1 MKKQIVIYGTIA
13 IACILMVFVLIFLNS
28 KKTVSSIKDANDMKN
43 SLKTIYKGL
52 SLPELDI
59 KVLKND
65 NDIKGYTNLENV
77 DDIDVVVASE
87 PLINAQAYLAL
98 LIKVKDQANV
108 EKVKED
114 LYNSVD
120 MNRWICVSADKLYI
134 TNNGNTIFLVMSEED
149 WAKEVYNSFKNYVNN
164 NIGKE
169 LEKNN

>member
-1 MKKQIVIYGTIA
+1 MKKNILLYGSIIVALLIV
-13 IACILMVFVLIFLNS
+13 LVLIFTNKSNGTLNDTNS
-28 KKTVSSIKDANDMKN
+28 MK
-43 SLKTIYKGL
+43 SGLKTIYKGL

-77 DDIDVVVASE
+77 DDIEAVVASE

-114 LYNSVD
+114 LYNSID

-149 WAKEVYNSFKNYVNN
+149 WAKEVYNRFKNYVNN

>member
-1 MKKQIVIYGTIA
+1 MKKNILLYGSIIVALLIV
-13 IACILMVFVLIFLNS
+13 LVLIFTNKSNGTLNDTNS
-28 KKTVSSIKDANDMKN
+28 MK
-43 SLKTIYKGL
+43 SGLKTIYKGL

-77 DDIDVVVASE
+77 DDIEAVVASE

-114 LYNSVD
+114 LYNSID

-149 WAKEVYNSFKNYVNN
+149 WSKEVYNSFKNYVNN

>member
-1 MKKQIVIYGTIA
+1 MKKNILLYGSIIVALLIV
-13 IACILMVFVLIFLNS
+13 LVLIFTNKSNGTLNDTNS
-28 KKTVSSIKDANDMKN
+28 MK
-43 SLKTIYKGL
+43 SGLKTIYKGL

-77 DDIDVVVASE
+77 DDIEAVVASE

-114 LYNSVD
+114 LYNRID

-169 LEKNN
+169 LEKK

>member
-1 MKKQIVIYGTIA
+1 MKKNILLYGSIIVALLIV
-13 IACILMVFVLIFLNS
+13 LVLIFTNKSNGTLNDTNS
-28 KKTVSSIKDANDMKN
+28 MK
-43 SLKTIYKGL
+43 SGLKTIYKGL

-114 LYNSVD
+114 LYNSID

>member
-1 MKKQIVIYGTIA
+1 MKKNILLYGSIIIALLIV
-13 IACILMVFVLIFLNS
+13 LVLIFTNKSKGTLNDTNS
-28 KKTVSSIKDANDMKN
+28 MK
-43 SLKTIYKGL
+43 SGLKTIYKGL

-59 KVLKND
+59 KVLKSD

-77 DDIDVVVASE
+77 DDIEAVVASE

-114 LYNSVD
+114 LYNSID

>member
-1 MKKQIVIYGTIA
+1 MKKNILLYGSIIVALLIV
-13 IACILMVFVLIFLNS
+13 LVLIFTNKSNGTLNDTNS
-28 KKTVSSIKDANDMKN
+28 MK
-43 SLKTIYKGL
+43 SGLKTIYKGL

-77 DDIDVVVASE
+77 DDIEAVVASE

-114 LYNSVD
+114 LYDSID

>member
-1 MKKQIVIYGTIA
+1 MKKNILLYGSIIIALLIV
-13 IACILMVFVLIFLNS
+13 LVLIFTNKSNGTLNDTNS
-28 KKTVSSIKDANDMKN
+28 MK
-43 SLKTIYKGL
+43 SGLKTIYKGL

-77 DDIDVVVASE
+77 DDIEAVVASE

-108 EKVKED
+108 EKIKED
-114 LYNSVD
+114 LYDSID

>member
-1 MKKQIVIYGTIA
+1 MKKNILLYGSIIVALLIV
-13 IACILMVFVLIFLNS
+13 LVLIFTNKSNGTLNDTNS
-28 KKTVSSIKDANDMKN
+28 MK
-43 SLKTIYKGL
+43 SGLKTIYKGL

-77 DDIDVVVASE
+77 DDIEAVVASE

-114 LYNSVD
+114 LYNSID

>member
-1 MKKQIVIYGTIA
+1 MKKNILLYGSIIVALLIV
-13 IACILMVFVLIFLNS
+13 LVLIFTNKSNGTLNDTNS
-28 KKTVSSIKDANDMKN
+28 MK
-43 SLKTIYKGL
+43 SGLKTIYKGL

-77 DDIDVVVASE
+77 DDIEAVVASE

-114 LYNSVD
+114 LYNSID
-120 MNRWICVSADKLYI
+120 MNRWICVIADKLYI

>member
-1 MKKQIVIYGTIA
+1 MKKNILLYGSIIIALLIV
-13 IACILMVFVLIFLNS
+13 LVLIFTNKSNGTLNDTNS
-28 KKTVSSIKDANDMKN
+28 MK
-43 SLKTIYKGL
+43 SGLKTIYKGL

-59 KVLKND
+59 KVLKSD

-77 DDIDVVVASE
+77 DDIEAVVASE

-114 LYNSVD
+114 LYNSID

>member
-1 MKKQIVIYGTIA
+1 MKKNILLYGSIIVALLIV
-13 IACILMVFVLIFLNS
+13 LVLIFTNKSNGTLNDTNS
-28 KKTVSSIKDANDMKN
+28 MK
-43 SLKTIYKGL
+43 SGLKTIYKGL

-77 DDIDVVVASE
+77 DDIEAVVASE

-108 EKVKED
+108 EKIKED
-114 LYNSVD
+114 LYDSID

>member
-1 MKKQIVIYGTIA
+1 MKKNILLYGSIIVALLIV
-13 IACILMVFVLIFLNS
+13 LVLIFTNKSNGTLNDTNS
-28 KKTVSSIKDANDMKN
+28 MKN
-43 SLKTIYKGL
+43 GLKTIYKGL

-77 DDIDVVVASE
+77 DDIEAVVASE

-114 LYNSVD
+114 LYNSID

>member
-1 MKKQIVIYGTIA
+1 MKKNILLYGSIIVALLIV
-13 IACILMVFVLIFLNS
+13 LVLIFTNKSNGTLNDTNS
-28 KKTVSSIKDANDMKN
+28 MK
-43 SLKTIYKGL
+43 SALKTIYKGL

-77 DDIDVVVASE
+77 DDIEAVVASE

-114 LYNSVD
+114 LYNSID

>member
-1 MKKQIVIYGTIA
+1 MKKNILLYGSIIVALLIV
-13 IACILMVFVLIFLNS
+13 LVLIFTNKSNGTLNDTNS
-28 KKTVSSIKDANDMKN
+28 MK
-43 SLKTIYKGL
+43 SGLKTIYKGL

-59 KVLKND
+59 KVLKSD

-77 DDIDVVVASE
+77 DDIEAVVASE

-108 EKVKED
+108 EKIKED
-114 LYNSVD
+114 LYDSID

>member
-1 MKKQIVIYGTIA
+1 MKKNILLYGSIIVALLIV
-13 IACILMVFVLIFLNS
+13 LVLIFTNKSNGTLNDPNS
-28 KKTVSSIKDANDMKN
+28 MK
-43 SLKTIYKGL
+43 SGLKTIYKGL

-77 DDIDVVVASE
+77 DDIEAVVASE

-114 LYNSVD
+114 LYNSID
-120 MNRWICVSADKLYI
+120 IWLDKY
-134 TNNGNTIFLVMSEED
+134 
-149 WAKEVYNSFKNYVNN
+149 
-164 NIGKE
+164 
-169 LEKNN
+169 

>member
-1 MKKQIVIYGTIA
+1 MKKNILLYGSIIVALLIV
-13 IACILMVFVLIFLNS
+13 LVLIFTNKSNGTLNDTNS
-28 KKTVSSIKDANDMKN
+28 MK
-43 SLKTIYKGL
+43 SGLKTIYKGL

-77 DDIDVVVASE
+77 DDIEAVVASE

-114 LYNSVD
+114 LYNSID
-120 MNRWICVSADKLYI
+120 MNRLICVSADKLYI

>member
-1 MKKQIVIYGTIA
+1 MKKNILLYGSIIIALLIV
-13 IACILMVFVLIFLNS
+13 LVLIFTNKSNGTLNDTNS
-28 KKTVSSIKDANDMKN
+28 MK
-43 SLKTIYKGL
+43 SGLKTIYKGL

-77 DDIDVVVASE
+77 DDIEAVVASE

-114 LYNSVD
+114 LYNSID

>member
-1 MKKQIVIYGTIA
+1 MKKNILLYGSIIIALLIV
-13 IACILMVFVLIFLNS
+13 LVLIFTNKSNGTLNDTNS
-28 KKTVSSIKDANDMKN
+28 MK
-43 SLKTIYKGL
+43 SGLKTIYKGL

-59 KVLKND
+59 KVLKSD

-77 DDIDVVVASE
+77 DDIEAVVASE

-98 LIKVKDQANV
+98 LIKVKNQANV

-114 LYNSVD
+114 LYNSID

>member
-1 MKKQIVIYGTIA
+1 MKKNILLYGSIIVALLIV
-13 IACILMVFVLIFLNS
+13 LVLIFTNKSNGTLNDTNS
-28 KKTVSSIKDANDMKN
+28 MK
-43 SLKTIYKGL
+43 SGLKTIYKGL

-77 DDIDVVVASE
+77 DDNEAFVATE
-87 PLINAQAYLAL
+87 PIINSQAYLAL

-114 LYNSVD
+114 LYNSID

>member
-1 MKKQIVIYGTIA
+1 MKKNILLYGSIIIALLIV
-13 IACILMVFVLIFLNS
+13 LVLIFTNKSNGTLNDTNS
-28 KKTVSSIKDANDMKN
+28 MK
-43 SLKTIYKGL
+43 SGLKTIYKGL

-59 KVLKND
+59 KVLKSD

-77 DDIDVVVASE
+77 DDIEAVVASE

-108 EKVKED
+108 EKIKED
-114 LYNSVD
+114 LYDSID

>member
-1 MKKQIVIYGTIA
+1 MKKNILLYGSIIVALLIV
-13 IACILMVFVLIFLNS
+13 LVLIFTNKSNGTLNDTNS
-28 KKTVSSIKDANDMKN
+28 MK
-43 SLKTIYKGL
+43 SGLKTIYKGL

-77 DDIDVVVASE
+77 DDIEAVVASE

-114 LYNSVD
+114 LYNSID

-169 LEKNN
+169 LEKK

>member
-1 MKKQIVIYGTIA
+1 MKKNILLYGSIIVALLIV
-13 IACILMVFVLIFLNS
+13 LVLIFTNKSNGTLNDTNS
-28 KKTVSSIKDANDMKN
+28 MK
-43 SLKTIYKGL
+43 SCLKTIYKGL

-77 DDIDVVVASE
+77 DDIEAVVASE

-114 LYNSVD
+114 LYNSID